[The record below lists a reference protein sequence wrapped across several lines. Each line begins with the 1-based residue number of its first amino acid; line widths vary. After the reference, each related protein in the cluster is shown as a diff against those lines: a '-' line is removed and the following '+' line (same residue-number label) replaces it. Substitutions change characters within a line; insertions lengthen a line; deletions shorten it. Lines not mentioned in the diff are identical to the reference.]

1 MDSLS
6 LVELKKLAKDRRIK
20 QYYIMKRVQLI
31 QLLSMKELPEALR
44 VEKMTIHELREE
56 AKRRGMRGF
65 WALRREKLVQTLF
78 PENHIH
84 ETAADE
90 NEKNQGNTNKH
101 DDPKK
106 HDAEDV
112 GVDKLKNGSDHGLDN
127 VRFKDSL

>member
-6 LVELKKLAKDRRIK
+6 LVQLKKLAKERRIK
-20 QYYIMKRVQLI
+20 QYYIMKRHQLI

-44 VEKMTIHELREE
+44 IEKMTIHELREE

-65 WALRREKLVQTLF
+65 WALRREKLVETLF
-78 PENHIH
+78 PEYHVH
-84 ETAADE
+84 ETAANQNQKD
-90 NEKNQGNTNKH
+90 QGNTNKH
-101 DDPKK
+101 DDPQK

-127 VRFKDSL
+127 VRFENSL